1 MNSELTAVGVLLNA
15 ETIQSVDARPAHA
28 AACPTEIGVFFL
40 PLEGVVDPSTERNRL
55 EGEMAKVQAEVQKV
69 QRKLATDSFVQNA
82 PPEVVSDHRKRL
94 ETWTARLETLRGA
107 REALG
112 E

>member
-1 MNSELTAVGVLLNA
+1 MLLNA

-55 EGEMAKVQAEVQKV
+55 EGEMTKVQAEVQKV